1 MQTPAQRNTKKKKSL
16 QREKMI
22 LGHKSKDDVTEG
34 YIRVA
39 KGMRA
44 RFFEYV
50 ELIVGQKDVPLRL
63 HLEKTG

>member
-1 MQTPAQRNTKKKKSL
+1 
-16 QREKMI
+16 MI

-63 HLEKTG
+63 FMEKTG